1 YMADMYGRLTQRAG
15 VCLGTLGPGAT
26 NLITG
31 VADAFL
37 DRSPLV
43 ALTGQAD
50 LARMHKE
57 SHQHIDIVNMFAPVV
72 KWNAR
77 LNSATVIPEVV
88 RKAFKVAQE
97 QKPGPTHI
105 ELPEDVMAEDVE
117 AEPLPARRGR
127 RRPEPSGDELRAAI
141 DVVSMFKPITKWNV
155 RLNSSRVIP
164 EVVRKAFKV
173 AQAQKPGPTHIE
185 LPEDVMGAQVDAEPL
200 PARTTL
206 RRPEPSAQEL
216 LKAADVIRGA
226 INPVVLA
233 GNGVARVG
241 AAPALREFARATGI
255 GVAETFMGKGLLDY
269 EDPRSLGTVGLQS
282 RDYALAGFEDADV
295 VITVGY
301 DLVEHDPVNWN
312 PRGDK
317 KIVCIDTVAPEVDEH
332 FVTDVDLIGDM
343 YYILNRLAEECRHVS
358 FPEPDRSLR
367 DLVMRH
373 FEQGRHDDAFPLR
386 PPRVLWELRQVLR
399 REDILISDVG
409 LHKLWIARMFPAHEP
424 ETVMIANGLAGMGIA
439 VPTAIAAKLV
449 HPERHVV
456 TVNGDG
462 GFLMNCQELETA
474 VRLGIPTAN
483 IVWENQQFGSIV
495 WKQDKKF
502 GRHFGTDFTNP
513 DFVKLA
519 EAFGCAAFRCDSVDA
534 FCDHLRMALALDR
547 PSVIVVPI
555 DYSIDVA
562 LSEELGTE
570 TVAT

>member
-1 YMADMYGRLTQRAG
+1 MTARKASDVFVECLEAEGVRYVFGIPGEETLDLNESLASSSIAFVPVRHEQGGAYMADMYGRLTRRAG

-26 NLITG
+26 NLITA

-37 DRSPLV
+37 DRAPLV

-50 LARMHKE
+50 LERMHKE
-57 SHQHIDIVNMFAPVV
+57 SHQY
-72 KWNAR
+72 
-77 LNSATVIPEVV
+77 
-88 RKAFKVAQE
+88 
-97 QKPGPTHI
+97 
-105 ELPEDVMAEDVE
+105 
-117 AEPLPARRGR
+117 
-127 RRPEPSGDELRAAI
+127 I
-141 DVVSMFKPITKWNV
+141 DVVSMMAPVTKWNT
-155 RLNSSRVIP
+155 RLNSARVIP
-164 EVVRKAFKV
+164 EAVRKAFKV
-173 AQAQKPGPTHIE
+173 AQAQKPGATHLE
-185 LPEDVMGAQVDAEPL
+185 LPEDVMGAPLDAEPL
-200 PARTTL
+200 PVHQTIRRT
-206 RRPEPSAQEL
+206 EPAAAEL
-216 LKAADVIRGA
+216 LAAADLITNA
-226 INPVVLA
+226 ISPIVLA

-255 GVAETFMGKGLLDY
+255 PVAETFMGKGLIDY
-269 EDPRSLGTVGLQS
+269 EDPHGVGVVGLQH
-282 RDYALAGFEDADV
+282 RDYELAGFDDADV

-301 DLVEHDPVNWN
+301 DLVEHDPANWN

-332 FVTDVDLIGDM
+332 FVTAIDLIGDL
-343 YYILNRLAEECRHVS
+343 YHILSRLSEECRHVS
-358 FPEPDRSLR
+358 FAADADRRLR
-367 DLVMRH
+367 ELVLRH
-373 FEQGRHDDAFPLR
+373 FEQGRDDDAFPLH
-386 PPRVLWELRQVLR
+386 PPRVLWELRQVLG

-439 VPTAIAAKLV
+439 VPTAVAAKLV
-449 HPERHVV
+449 HPDRHVV

-474 VRLGIPTAN
+474 VRLRTPTVN
-483 IVWENQQFGSIV
+483 IIWENGQYGSIV

-502 GRHFGTDFTNP
+502 GRHFGTDFANP

-519 EAFGCAAFRCDSVDA
+519 EAFGCAAFRCASVDD
-534 FCDHLRMALALDR
+534 FCDHLRTALALDR

-555 DYSIDVA
+555 DYSLDVA